1 MWRTAESSQFYPK
14 WPINPSVW
22 LTLTELADLSF
33 AHPLNQTWT
42 LCKRWSHLED
52 HLKLFSYLG
61 LLAWTENALR
71 RALRNHRGDRGFLS
85 VFICT
90 FLLISL
96 QVLASKWMMSIE
108 RLLHLCRVVWAKHSF
123 PSRHYGWRSSTGF
136 KLKSHG
142 PGVLV

>member
-1 MWRTAESSQFYPK
+1 MWRTAESSQFNPK

-42 LCKRWSHLED
+42 LCKCWSHLED

-71 RALRNHRGDRGFLS
+71 RAPWNHRGDRVLS
-85 VFICT
+85 FYIYMC
-90 FLLISL
+90 FFDDF
-96 QVLASKWMMSIE
+96 LASVGRQMNDEHWETPWFVQGGVS
-108 RLLHLCRVVWAKHSF
+108 KHGF
-123 PSRHYGWRSSTGF
+123 PSRHYGWRRSTGF
-136 KLKSHG
+136 KLRSHSS
-142 PGVLV
+142 GVLL